1 MADSKDGAGSQS
13 ASKTKGKR
21 QSADTQE
28 RLAEALR
35 ANLHRRKSQER
46 SRNSAVTPKKPQ
58 NP

>member
-1 MADSKDGAGSQS
+1 MADSKDSQDTPAIRTANGKQRS
-13 ASKTKGKR
+13 AE
-21 QSADTQE
+21 TQD

-46 SRNSAVTPKKPQ
+46 ARNSAPAAKKPQ